1 MSGDERSAARNGR
14 STGMTQYGHGD
25 GAWTEW
31 RARFPVL
38 GRKVYLNSCSY
49 GALPRE
55 AMQAFEHYVAERNE
69 KGADWEDWVRTS
81 EALRASLSALLGAKP
96 DEVALTTSAS
106 AGLSA
111 LASALRF
118 DGPRRKIVVTE
129 LDFPTNCH
137 VWYAQELR
145 GARVV
150 RLPARDGVVPLE
162 AFANAIDD
170 ETLLVATSHVSYLN
184 GARIDARALIELAH
198 ARGAYALIDE
208 FQAAGTLEHTA
219 AQLGADFAAG
229 GTFKYLLGTAGM
241 AYLYVREAL
250 LPQLVPTSTG
260 WFAQQDVMAMDVTGY
275 RPSASARRFESGTPA
290 VVNTY
295 AALAGVEVLREPG
308 LRAVA
313 ARIVELTSQVKE
325 EARRAG
331 YALATPPDAHGA
343 LIAIRSL
350 DERRLVADLLQAGI
364 VTSSR
369 GGNLRV
375 APHAYNDSHDVE
387 ALFRALRDRRSLLRA
402 A

>member
-1 MSGDERSAARNGR
+1 
-14 STGMTQYGHGD
+14 MTQMQGGD
-25 GAWTEW
+25 GAWAAW

-38 GRKVYLNSCSY
+38 ERKVYLNSCSY
-49 GALPRE
+49 GALPIDAAR
-55 AMQAFEHYVAERNE
+55 AFEYYVAERNE

-81 EALRASLSALLGAKP
+81 EALRTSLARLLGTQP
-96 DEVALTTSAS
+96 DELALTTSAS

-111 LASALRF
+111 LASALHF
-118 DGPRRKIVVTE
+118 DGRRRKIVVTD

-145 GARVV
+145 GAQVV
-150 RLPARDGVVPLE
+150 RVPARDGVVSLE
-162 AFANAIDD
+162 AFADAIDD
-170 ETLLVATSHVSYLN
+170 ETLLVATSHISYLN

-198 ARGAYALIDE
+198 SRGALALIDE

-219 AQLGADFAAG
+219 AQLGADFAVG

-241 AYLYVREAL
+241 AYLYVRESL
-250 LPQLVPTSTG
+250 LQQLVPTATG

-275 RPSASARRFESGTPA
+275 RPSPSARRFEAGTPA

-295 AALAGVEVLREPG
+295 AAAAGIAVLLEVG
-308 LRAVA
+308 LPAIA
-313 ARIVELTSQVKE
+313 ARIRELTAQVKS
-325 EARRAG
+325 EARAAG

-343 LIAIRSL
+343 LIALRST
-350 DERRLVADLLQAGI
+350 DEKRLVAELLAAGI

-369 GGNLRV
+369 GGNIRV
-375 APHAYNDSHDVE
+375 APHAYNDSKDVE
-387 ALFRALRDRRSLLRA
+387 TLFRALRERRTLLRA

>member
-1 MSGDERSAARNGR
+1 MTMQGGDAAWAG
-14 STGMTQYGHGD
+14 
-25 GAWTEW
+25 W

-38 GRKVYLNSCSY
+38 QRKVYLNSCSY
-49 GALPRE
+49 GALPIE
-55 AMQAFEHYVAERNE
+55 AMRAFEHYVAERNE

-81 EALRASLSALLGAKP
+81 EALRTSLATLLGAKP

-118 DGPRRKIVVTE
+118 DGPRRKIIVTD

-145 GARVV
+145 GAQVV
-150 RLPARDGVVPLE
+150 RLPARNGVVPLE
-162 AFANAIDD
+162 AFAEAIDD
-170 ETLLVATSHVSYLN
+170 ETLLVATSHISYLN
-184 GARIDARALIELAH
+184 GARIDAQALIELAH

-208 FQAAGTLEHTA
+208 FQAAGTLAQTA
-219 AQLGADFAAG
+219 AQLGADFAVG

-250 LPQLVPTSTG
+250 VPALVPTTTG
-260 WFAQQDVMAMDVTGY
+260 WFAQADVMAMDVTAY
-275 RPSASARRFESGTPA
+275 RPSPSARRFEAGTPA

-295 AALAGVEVLREPG
+295 AAAAGIGVIREVG
-308 LRAVA
+308 LPAIA
-313 ARIVELTSQVKE
+313 ARIVELTTQVKE

-343 LIAIRSL
+343 LIALRST
-350 DERRLVADLLQAGI
+350 DERRLVAELLQAGI
-364 VTSSR
+364 VTSPR
-369 GGNLRV
+369 GGNIRV
-375 APHAYNDSHDVE
+375 APHAYNDSKDVE
-387 ALFRALRDRRSLLRA
+387 TLFRTLRERRELLRA

>member
-1 MSGDERSAARNGR
+1 MTTQGGDAAWA
-14 STGMTQYGHGD
+14 D
-25 GAWTEW
+25 W

-38 GRKVYLNSCSY
+38 QRKVYLNSCSY
-49 GALPRE
+49 GALPIE
-55 AMQAFEHYVAERNE
+55 AMRAFEHYVAERNE

-81 EALRASLSALLGAKP
+81 EALRSSLATLLGAKA
-96 DEVALTTSAS
+96 DEIALTTSAS

-111 LASALRF
+111 LASALHF
-118 DGPRRKIVVTE
+118 EGPRRKIIVTD

-145 GARVV
+145 GAQVV
-150 RLPARDGVVPLE
+150 RLPARNGVVPLE
-162 AFANAIDD
+162 AFADAIDD
-170 ETLLVATSHVSYLN
+170 ETLLVATSHISYLN
-184 GARIDARALIELAH
+184 GARIDAQALIELAH

-208 FQAAGTLEHTA
+208 FQAAGTLAQTA
-219 AQLGADFAAG
+219 AQLGADFAVG

-250 LPQLVPTSTG
+250 VPALVPTTTG
-260 WFAQQDVMAMDVTGY
+260 WFAQADVMAMDVTGY
-275 RPSASARRFESGTPA
+275 RPSPSARRFEAGTPA

-295 AALAGVEVLREPG
+295 AAAAGIGVILEVG
-308 LRAVA
+308 LPAIA
-313 ARIVELTSQVKE
+313 ARIVELTTQVKE

-343 LIAIRSL
+343 LIALRST
-350 DERRLVADLLQAGI
+350 DERRLVAELLQAGI

-369 GGNLRV
+369 GGNIRV
-375 APHAYNDSHDVE
+375 APHAYNDSKDVDT
-387 ALFRALRDRRSLLRA
+387 LFRTLRERRELLRA